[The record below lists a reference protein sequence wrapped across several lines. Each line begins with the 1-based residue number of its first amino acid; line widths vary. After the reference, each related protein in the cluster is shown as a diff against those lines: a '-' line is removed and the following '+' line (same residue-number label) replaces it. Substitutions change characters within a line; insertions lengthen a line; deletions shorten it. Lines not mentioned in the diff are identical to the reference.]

1 MEVGSD
7 WVEEVA
13 NGEFAPS
20 SGVLVHPHLHD
31 MTRFACDMVSLE
43 TLEAGTVRKALF
55 EKSMFEFGVQVGSG
69 VGIRV
74 P

>member
-1 MEVGSD
+1 MEGGIG
-7 WVEEVA
+7 WVEVA

-43 TLEAGTVRKALF
+43 TLEAWAVRKALF
-55 EKSMFEFGVQVGSG
+55 VKSMVAFGVRVRSG
-69 VGIRV
+69 VGMWL